1 MVIDY
6 RKVLAHKTRAI
17 ANHPDKVSKNTCDI
31 QKALSKWMDNDP
43 YFNDDDLLELL
54 IS

>member
-17 ANHPDKVSKNTCDI
+17 ANHPDKVSVNTCYI
-31 QKALSKWMDNDP
+31 QKGLSKWMDNDP
-43 YFNDDDLLELL
+43 EFNDYDLLELL
-54 IS
+54 IC